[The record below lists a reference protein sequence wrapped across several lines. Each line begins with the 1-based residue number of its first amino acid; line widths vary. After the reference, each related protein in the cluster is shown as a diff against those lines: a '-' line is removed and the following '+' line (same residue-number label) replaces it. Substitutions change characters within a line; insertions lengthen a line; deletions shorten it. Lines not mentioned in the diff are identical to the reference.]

1 MVHYIIQVIAF
12 QLVFLLIYDVF
23 LKRET
28 FFNWNRA
35 YLIGSALISVII
47 PFIKIDG
54 FKEVVPQK
62 FIINL
67 PEVLIG
73 NVTQNNQTNL
83 QLETLI
89 TESKPL
95 FDWETIL
102 YLGMLLA
109 ILGFA
114 FKISKMFLMLA
125 RNSKSKHGNLFIVKL
140 QNSNAAF
147 SFFHYIFL
155 GELLNENERASI
167 LKHEIVHVKEKHTLD
182 LLFFEVLRILFWF
195 NPLVYMYQN
204 RMMALHEFIADAK
217 AVKNE
222 DKSTYYQ
229 NLLAQVFET
238 KNISFINPF
247 FKQSLIKKRIV
258 MLQKSKSKQVHLFKY
273 TLLIPM
279 VFGMLVYTSC
289 IQNLNAQQTNN
300 SDVAL
305 NKNSPISELVW
316 AIKRQIQVQGNVS
329 DEEDKGLKLLMK
341 IVKEDSLN
349 PELVN
354 NVTVYA
360 NQKNKTQLMEII
372 AELFNQIQIQG
383 RTTSE
388 EEKAIKSLLILTT
401 DGAFDDPFFADEL
414 ESVEIPFGVIDQVPV
429 FPSCDSL
436 ETNEERKAC
445 MAKGIMDHV
454 SKNFNTN
461 IAIENNL
468 VGQQRINVIFKIDKE
483 GNIVDVRSRAPHP
496 TLKAEAIRVVK
507 MLPKMIPGEH
517 KGKKVIVP
525 YSLPIIFQVQDDKP
539 QGKKE

>member
-1 MVHYIIQVIAF
+1 MVHYIIQVAAF
-12 QLVFLLIYDVF
+12 QLVFLLIYDVL

-28 FFNWNRA
+28 FFNWNRV

-73 NVTQNNQTNL
+73 NVTQSNQTNL
-83 QLETLI
+83 QLEALI
-89 TESKPL
+89 IESKPL
-95 FDWETIL
+95 FEWETLL

-114 FKISKMFLMLA
+114 FKISKMFWMLA
-125 RNSKSKHGNLFIVKL
+125 RNPKSKHGKLFIVKL

-155 GELLNENERASI
+155 GEHLNENERASI

-204 RMMALHEFIADAK
+204 RMITLHEFIADAK

-258 MLQKSKSKQVHLFKY
+258 MLQKSKSKQVNLFKY
-273 TLLIPM
+273 ALLIPM
-279 VFGMLVYTSC
+279 VFGMLVFTSSY
-289 IQNLNAQQTNN
+289 AQEKVKTQK
-300 SDVAL
+300 SDLSQYSFSL
-305 NKNSPISELVW
+305 NKKLEKNSEEQMAKREEFLVFLKNNPDYVEW
-316 AIKRQIQVQGNVS
+316 AIFDEAIGEVNFSIHHKTEVIPDGYQEGGSVDSNGVKTVS
-329 DEEDKGLKLLMK
+329 YYKVITNAKDYSNALE
-341 IVKEDSLN
+341 V
-349 PELVN
+349 
-354 NVTVYA
+354 
-360 NQKNKTQLMEII
+360 
-372 AELFNQIQIQG
+372 
-383 RTTSE
+383 
-388 EEKAIKSLLILTT
+388 
-401 DGAFDDPFFADEL
+401 PFA
-414 ESVEIPFGVIDQVPV
+414 VIDQVPV
-429 FPSCDSL
+429 FPHCDSL
-436 ETNEERKAC
+436 ETNEERKIC
-445 MAKGIMDHV
+445 MAKGIQDHIN
-454 SKNFNTN
+454 KNFNTN
-461 IAIENNL
+461 IATKNNL
-468 VGQQRINVIFKIDKE
+468 VGKQRINVIFKIDKE
-483 GNIVDVRSRAPHP
+483 GHIVDVRSRAPHP
-496 TLKAEAIRVVK
+496 ALKAEAIRVIK
-507 MLPKMIPGEH
+507 TLPKMIPGEH

-525 YSLPIIFQVQDDKP
+525 YSLPIVFQVADA
-539 QGKKE
+539 KKND